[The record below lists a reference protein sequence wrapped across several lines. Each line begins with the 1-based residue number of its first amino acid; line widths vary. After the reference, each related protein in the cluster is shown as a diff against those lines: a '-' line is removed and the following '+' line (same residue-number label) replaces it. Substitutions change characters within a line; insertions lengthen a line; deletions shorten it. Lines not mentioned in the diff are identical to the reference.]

1 LRRQSH
7 DAEEVGHW
15 PGRQSQGALGVE
27 DAGGRASGGRSEGWR
42 TGVGRGVRV
51 WGTMTEAV
59 ESRAQ
64 QPGWRPGGG
73 GQADGGRGVAGWC
86 AVRMGGGRGILVSV
100 RRVAGA

>member
-1 LRRQSH
+1 
-7 DAEEVGHW
+7 V
-15 PGRQSQGALGVE
+15 
-27 DAGGRASGGRSEGWR
+27 
-42 TGVGRGVRV
+42 TG
-51 WGTMTEAV
+51 AV

-64 QPGWRPGGG
+64 QSGWRPGGG